1 MMHSLIGDSNASLS
15 HMSRLPLELLIKII
29 VLLPTKEIIGIKA
42 VNRKLYHT
50 VTASNS
56 DAALFR
62 DHAQSALRRLTNIPV
77 LRITKNPSPFVQ
89 SLANF
94 LTHRGIQASR
104 TLRIRDV
111 HAFVSLWQVA
121 CYQLPDADDASKR
134 RPSHAEL
141 CAYAYVLIDIHV
153 FYHGGTAAEYQYD
166 DYGTTVRKADLAA
179 LLNISKRMPWFA
191 LPLYNDGSTKVTK
204 AFRTIRK
211 VGLLDE
217 DGITPNIRYDQE
229 TLRPKWLLT
238 ALKIT
243 GVAEFAAQ
251 QGGICSVDKL
261 GSMLDDSLP
270 SFLGISHAIAY
281 CVSTREAYYALW
293 KLTEWRR
300 RKLSWKVKALL
311 LEQIAGITVYYN
323 VLDDA
328 ASGLQ
333 YLVMG
338 SYARL

>member
-1 MMHSLIGDSNASLS
+1 MDSLIGDSNASLG
-15 HMSRLPLELLIKII
+15 HMSRLPLELLIKIL

-50 VTASNS
+50 VTASNF

-77 LRITKNPSPFVQ
+77 LKITKNPSPFAQ

-94 LTHRGIQASR
+94 STHRGIQASR

-121 CYQLPDADDASKR
+121 CYQLPDADEVKR

-153 FYHGGTAAEYQYD
+153 FHHEGAAAKQKYHYD
-166 DYGTTVRKADLAA
+166 DYGTTVRKADIAA
-179 LLNISKRMPWFA
+179 LLDISKRMPWFA

-217 DGITPNIRYDQE
+217 DGISPNIRYEQE
-229 TLRPKWLLT
+229 TLRPKWPLT
-238 ALKIT
+238 ALKIA
-243 GVAEFAAQ
+243 GVAESASQ

-281 CVSTREAYYALW
+281 CVSTREAYYAAW

-311 LEQIAGITVYYN
+311 LEQMYVY
-323 VLDDA
+323 
-328 ASGLQ
+328 
-333 YLVMG
+333 
-338 SYARL
+338 

>member
-1 MMHSLIGDSNASLS
+1 MDSNTS
-15 HMSRLPLELLIKII
+15 HISRLPLELLIKII
-29 VLLPTKEIIGIKA
+29 VHLPTNEIIGIKA

-77 LRITKNPSPFVQ
+77 LRIMKHPSPFVQ

-94 LTHRGIQASR
+94 LTHRGIQANR

-111 HAFVSLWQVA
+111 HAFVTLWQEA
-121 CYQLPDADDASKR
+121 CYQLPDADEVKR

-166 DYGTTVRKADLAA
+166 DYGTTVRKADIAA

-191 LPLYNDGSTKVTK
+191 LPLYNDGSAKVTK

-217 DGITPNIRYDQE
+217 DGNTPDIRYDQG
-229 TLRPKWLLT
+229 TPRPEWPIT
-238 ALKIT
+238 ARIIT
-243 GVAEFAAQ
+243 GVAEFDAELYDNPCRRIRER
-251 QGGICSVDKL
+251 GICSVDRL
-261 GSMLDDSLP
+261 GAMLDDSLP

-281 CVSTREAYYALW
+281 CVSTREAYYDVW
-293 KLTEWRR
+293 ILTGGRR
-300 RKLSWKVKALL
+300 RELSWKVKALL
-311 LEQIAGITVYYN
+311 LEQMYVY
-323 VLDDA
+323 
-328 ASGLQ
+328 
-333 YLVMG
+333 
-338 SYARL
+338 